1 MYMHRQNEMKPSVDK
16 DQNTMINFT
25 QSKKKKKYSSLNEKI
40 TRTIFKK
47 KRLLFSL
54 IKPAL
59 F

>member
-1 MYMHRQNEMKPSVDK
+1 MHRQNEMKPSVDK